1 MNYKSMDFV
10 SFFSLVMGAIAM
22 LGQVAVTFGPW
33 APAPPTARLVLTFGW
48 LAFWMIGIIA
58 RSASALLAEQ
68 ADQIAVL
75 QRQLGEQ
82 RPTV

>member
-10 SFFSLVMGAIAM
+10 SFFSLVMGAIAV
-22 LGQVAVTFGPW
+22 LGLAAVTLGPW
-33 APAPPTARLVLTFGW
+33 GPASPTARLVLTFGW
-48 LAFWMIGIIA
+48 LTFWMIGTIA
-58 RSASALLAEQ
+58 RSVGALLAEQ
-68 ADQIAVL
+68 ADQIAAL